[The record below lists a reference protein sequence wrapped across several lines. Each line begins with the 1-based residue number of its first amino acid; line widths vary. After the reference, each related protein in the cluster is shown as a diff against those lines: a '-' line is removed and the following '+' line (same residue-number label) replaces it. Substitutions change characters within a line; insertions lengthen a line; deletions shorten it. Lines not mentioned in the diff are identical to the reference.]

1 MKNELSRY
9 NEGLFDPFLDLFA
22 PISYQENKY
31 ARGLQMRTDI
41 KESDKGYSL
50 FVDLPGIEKNNI
62 NVSFKD
68 GYLTIE
74 AKAEEKHDENENV
87 KYLHKER
94 FYGVSSRSY
103 YVGEVNEKD
112 IKAKYQDGV
121 LSLYVPK
128 EEPEEKKVH
137 HIEII

>member
-9 NEGLFDPFLDLFA
+9 GENMFDPFLDLFA
-22 PISYQENKY
+22 PIAYQEGKY
-31 ARGLQMRTDI
+31 SRGLQMKTDI

-50 FVDLPGIEKNNI
+50 FVDLPGIDKNNI

-74 AKAEEKHDENENV
+74 AKAEEKHDEEENV

-94 FYGVSSRSY
+94 FYGASSRSY
-103 YVGEVNEKD
+103 YIGEVNEKE

-121 LSLYVPK
+121 LKLFIPK
-128 EEPEEKKVH
+128 EEPEEKKELR
-137 HIEII
+137 IEIN